1 MSYKLLGRVERK
13 VHIVRNERSAIGSP
27 EIGILRSMVLYSG
40 CVADDAEAE
49 KRNIVQIASLRNG
62 SRLHINGKT
71 VGETLLDGIQLRT
84 VGDELVA
91 GTNKS
96 AVDAAF
102 HSGFVQRQGM
112 FQQRGTSLVR
122 GGKTLHLSVL
132 VTVAAPDVVIHQTL
146 LATTSVTFR
155 QASMPPAT
163 PVLTMQFGEKRRIS
177 SEAPTAALT
186 LPMPHCVKITWL
198 PPNVPST

>member
-1 MSYKLLGRVERK
+1 
-13 VHIVRNERSAIGSP
+13 
-27 EIGILRSMVLYSG
+27 MVLYSG

-49 KRNIVQIASLRNG
+49 KRNIVQMASLRNG
-62 SRLHINGKT
+62 GRLHINGKT

-91 GTNKS
+91 GTDKS

-146 LATTSVTFR
+146 ACHYIRHL
-155 QASMPPAT
+155 QASINAARHT
-163 PVLTMQFGEKRRIS
+163 GADDAVRRKAPYQ

>member
-1 MSYKLLGRVERK
+1 
-13 VHIVRNERSAIGSP
+13 
-27 EIGILRSMVLYSG
+27 MVLYSG

-62 SRLHINGKT
+62 GRLHINGKT

-91 GTNKS
+91 GTDKS

-112 FQQRGTSLVR
+112 FQQRGTS
-122 GGKTLHLSVL
+122 S
-132 VTVAAPDVVIHQTL
+132 
-146 LATTSVTFR
+146 
-155 QASMPPAT
+155 
-163 PVLTMQFGEKRRIS
+163 
-177 SEAPTAALT
+177 
-186 LPMPHCVKITWL
+186 
-198 PPNVPST
+198 